1 MTPPVRET
9 PAPPPLQPGARFAA
23 ACARA
28 RETYRLLAVACTLAV
43 VLTAATVVG
52 LVPLAVGWAVHGV
65 GPRDPWGIARRSA
78 VGGGVGA
85 ALLVGD
91 AGEQPAPAPAEH
103 HCGSQLGDGG
113 RGGLPRLRHPR
124 GGDGAAAPRRPPH
137 RMAPFRAADTTGR
150 HAGRETVTDEGDA
163 DRGTTPVDAG
173 RAMISA

>member
-23 ACARA
+23 ARARA

-52 LVPLAVGWAVHGV
+52 LVPLAVGWAVHGL

-85 ALLVGD
+85 ALLVGML
-91 AGEQPAPAPAEH
+91 
-103 HCGSQLGDGG
+103 GSSQRPPPLNITAV
-113 RGGLPRLRHPR
+113 PNWVT
-124 GGDGAAAPRRPPH
+124 AAAVGFLAFVIP
-137 RMAPFRAADTTGR
+137 AAAMGLLLR
-150 HAGRETVTDEGDA
+150 AGRRTGWRPFARQTRRVA
-163 DRGTTPVDAG
+163 TPG
-173 RAMISA
+173 GGP